1 MLISTKD
8 AGGIAP
14 APLHATWPE
23 AQSAVS
29 QVNFPDF
36 VVHRVRAQNRPFHG
50 AWISIDL
57 DALDANSNPV
67 VDSWG
72 F

>member
-1 MLISTKD
+1 
-8 AGGIAP
+8 
-14 APLHATWPE
+14 
-23 AQSAVS
+23 
-29 QVNFPDF
+29 
-36 VVHRVRAQNRPFHG
+36 VHRVRAQNRPFHG

>member
-29 QVNFPDF
+29 QVNFPEAS
-36 VVHRVRAQNRPFHG
+36 VVHRVRAQNRPIHG
-50 AWISIDL
+50 AWTSTDE
-57 DALDANSNPV
+57 DALDASSNPV
-67 VDSWG
+67 VDS
-72 F
+72 